1 MRGLAVFLNASG
13 CQSWWWW
20 VIRYLAVFMV
30 KSTVEGPRPFCAD
43 ADGIL
48 SFLTQLSHGFVKG
61 HFMFYVPDHLWT
73 FSSVHWTTPL
83 SFHQFHTTLFLLAQ
97 WWIFETYINSPT
109 LFFLLKIM
117 SAIIDPLPF
126 HINFRTSISIST
138 DTKKKEESKKKK
150 KNRLASWTC
159 D

>member
-1 MRGLAVFLNASG
+1 M
-13 CQSWWWW
+13 
-20 VIRYLAVFMV
+20 FMV
-30 KSTVEGPRPFCAD
+30 KSAVEGSRPFCVD

-48 SFLTQLSHGFVKG
+48 SFLTQLSHGFVKV
-61 HFMFYVPDHLWT
+61 HFIFYVPAHLWT

-83 SFHQFHTTLFLLAQ
+83 SFHQFHTTLFPLAQ
-97 WWIFETYINSPT
+97 WCVFETCINSPT

-138 DTKKKEESKKKK
+138 DTKKKKG
-150 KNRLASWTC
+150 RR
-159 D
+159 

>member
-1 MRGLAVFLNASG
+1 MRDLAVFLNASG
-13 CQSWWWW
+13 CQSRPWW
-20 VIRYLAVFMV
+20 VIRYLAMFMV
-30 KSTVEGPRPFCAD
+30 KSAVEGSRPFCVD

-48 SFLTQLSHGFVKG
+48 SFLTQLSHGFVKV
-61 HFMFYVPDHLWT
+61 HFIFYVPAHLWT

-83 SFHQFHTTLFLLAQ
+83 SFHQFHTTLFPLAQ
-97 WWIFETYINSPT
+97 WCVFETCINSPT

-138 DTKKKEESKKKK
+138 DTKKKKG
-150 KNRLASWTC
+150 RR
-159 D
+159 